1 MDIDIAKV
9 KIKYN
14 DKIKSEFDL
23 YHILLSLNESSEEE
37 IKDFIEVYKNDLVF
51 KFQCF
56 VLYNGNIS
64 KDIADILLKY
74 LKKDDLYFNIFNM
87 ILENCTIIR
96 ELQNNN
102 EELHQQINNLY
113 IEIQNIHKEM
123 EFLSGPGSIFNNE
136 QYIMEIIDKKMRF

>member
-9 KIKYN
+9 KVKYN
-14 DKIKSEFDL
+14 DKIKSEIDL
-23 YHILLSLNESSEEE
+23 YNILLSLNESSEEE

-56 VLYNGNIS
+56 ILYNGNIS

-102 EELHQQINNLY
+102 VELHHQINNLY
-113 IEIQNIHKEM
+113 KEIQDIHEKI

-136 QYIMEIIDKKMRF
+136 PYIMEIIDKKMKF